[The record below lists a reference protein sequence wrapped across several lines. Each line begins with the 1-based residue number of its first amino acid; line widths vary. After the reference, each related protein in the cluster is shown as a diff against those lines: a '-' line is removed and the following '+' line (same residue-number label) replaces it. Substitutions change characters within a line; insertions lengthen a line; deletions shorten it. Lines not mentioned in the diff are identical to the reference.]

1 MTANTF
7 QAGVGRVVI
16 TPPLTAPH
24 ASWGA
29 QVHVLPDG
37 VDTDLWATVLVVDDG
52 ATRAAWVDFD
62 LIILSDDQG
71 QAVREAVA
79 DAVATPATNVKV
91 TVTHNHAGPPPNA
104 WNWTKQGQEALD
116 AYYALLPDYAAG
128 AARLAVAMLRPARI
142 AAGTGQSRVAVNRRE
157 TAPNGRT
164 VTGVNPDGP
173 IDPEVLVVRID
184 DTERNP
190 IAAIVGYTMHPTTMG
205 PSNRMLSPD
214 WPGYLKRTVEANTG
228 ATCLF
233 IQGATG
239 DIGPGPD
246 GFTDDLE
253 VIRRL
258 GAEIGCEAARVYLGL
273 RLPAVRHQHERT
285 WESGA
290 PLGKWSA
297 TPQPDVPVAVRVHER
312 TVALPVG
319 QQVPMAEAEQQV
331 ATAEDRLHELKAAG
345 ADPADIEAAT
355 FVVKRAN
362 MTRTRSQ
369 AYGGKP
375 TYDVRVHLLQVGPVV
390 LAGTEGEPFSGIGL
404 AIKEQSPFPFTWF
417 GGYTGGWAGYIPT
430 PEEYPR
436 AGYEVET
443 SPFTPEAAGVL
454 VTETVAALH
463 ELKQEGGPA

>member
-16 TPPLTAPH
+16 TPPLNAPH

-62 LIILSDDQG
+62 LIIFTDEQG
-71 QAVREAVA
+71 QSIRDAVGEAVA
-79 DAVATPATNVKV
+79 ISASNVKV

-104 WNWTKQGQEALD
+104 WNWTKQGQAALD
-116 AYYALLPDYAAG
+116 AYYTLLPDYAAG
-128 AARLAVAMLRPARI
+128 AARLALAALRPARL

-184 DTERNP
+184 DLDRQP

-214 WPGYLKRTVEANTG
+214 WPGYLKRTVEQITG
-228 ATCLF
+228 TTCLF

-273 RLPAVRHQHERT
+273 RLPAVRHRHERT

-297 TPQPDVPVAVRVHER
+297 TPQPEEPVAVHVLER

-319 QQVPMAEAEQQV
+319 AQVPMADAEQRVVEAE
-331 ATAEDRLHELKAAG
+331 TRLDQLKADG
-345 ADPADIEAAT
+345 ADPAEVEAAT

-369 AYGGKP
+369 AYGEKP
-375 TYDVRVHLLQVGPVV
+375 EYEVRVHLLQIGPVV

-430 PEEYPR
+430 PDEYPR
-436 AGYEVET
+436 AGYEIET

-454 VTETVAALH
+454 IAETVAALR
-463 ELKQEGGPA
+463 ELKLQEGQA